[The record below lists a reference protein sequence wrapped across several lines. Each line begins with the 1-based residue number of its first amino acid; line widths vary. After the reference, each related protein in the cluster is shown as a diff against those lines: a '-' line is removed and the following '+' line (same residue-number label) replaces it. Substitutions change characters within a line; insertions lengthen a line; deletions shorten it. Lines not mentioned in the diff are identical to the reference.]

1 MDTFEKVRAC
11 LAEQLEID
19 PDEIT
24 MDSNI
29 LDDFGAD
36 SLDLVDLVMALED
49 EFDVEVPDDAIESF
63 HTVGDVVRFVEDHT

>member
-1 MDTFEKVRAC
+1 MDTFEKIRAC
-11 LAEQLEID
+11 LAEQLDIE

-49 EFDVEVPDDAIESF
+49 EFEVEVPDDAIESF
-63 HTVGDVVRFVEDHT
+63 HTVGDVVRFIEDHT